1 MFISTIRREFLQD
14 TDNVMP
20 PWATV
25 AIALIIFGE
34 SGKSFRLGPLV
45 TFVFDSPAIFMIIV
59 GVICHR
65 FGCLGS
71 SPSSRNTPMT
81 NATSPSNR
89 HVSYTPPPSRR
100 VSQTQAAQPSPQ
112 RPMRRKE
119 RPMSQAVGLTSS
131 ETVNRAML
139 HPPPPAYTPSAARSS
154 YAPIAPVIE
163 KGYSS
168 VSGSRGEYNCDA
180 LIPQVPDMLPLRSV
194 SRNTSKSSTQF
205 PIMNI

>member
-1 MFISTIRREFLQD
+1 MLTPGRPRCLVAAEPFSAKLNGLSNYVLQD
-14 TDNVMP
+14 ANNVMP

-25 AIALIIFGE
+25 AIALIIF
-34 SGKSFRLGPLV
+34 
-45 TFVFDSPAIFMIIV
+45 AIFMIIV

-100 VSQTQAAQPSPQ
+100 VSQTQAAQLSPQ
-112 RPMRRKE
+112 RPMHRKE
-119 RPMSQAVGLTSS
+119 RPMSQVVGLTSS

-168 VSGSRGEYNCDA
+168 ISGSR
-180 LIPQVPDMLPLRSV
+180 V

-205 PIMNI
+205 PIMNN